1 MKETPRPGARVLD
14 QILRRLRKLPAPR
27 NSYVVERGLRTPT
40 RDGAALLGDLYSP
53 ADYDARTA
61 TILIRT
67 PYGRGLPVDALWG
80 RTLAA
85 RGYHVLLQSVRGTF
99 GSTGA
104 FRPMAQ
110 EAEDAQDTVAWLR
123 EQPWFNGNLAT
134 MGMSYVA
141 FTQWALLIDPPP
153 ELRASVMVAGPHDF
167 SASIWD
173 SGAFGLETYLGWSD
187 GNSVPYDERPGPLG
201 QVFGN
206 RRSGSAQQAAF
217 ASLPLAEGGRSL
229 MGDRA
234 PWYREWLDRPDLS
247 DPYWQ
252 PYAHAGALD
261 RIRTPTL
268 LVGGWQDV
276 FIGQT
281 VAQYEALR
289 ARGVE
294 VAMTLGPWTHVA
306 HVVKGSG
313 VIDNESLDWL
323 DAHLGHPGG
332 RGRAQPV
339 RTFVTGADAWHAA
352 PAWPPASTRTEWYT
366 TAEGALTESAPPGGQ
381 SAFRYDPA
389 DPTPAVGGRRL
400 SSNAGVQDN
409 RSLEAR
415 PDVVTFTLPAMAEPL
430 EFEGFPVVEATVS
443 VDNPQ
448 ADLFVRLCDVDTKGR
463 SHNLADVLLRLDPE
477 AAPGAPQQVTARLNP
492 CAHRVLP
499 GHRLRLQISGGA
511 HPQYARNLGTG
522 EPAATGTGLK
532 ASVHTVHHGSTR
544 LALPVTSA
552 RGTGAGR

>member
-1 MKETPRPGARVLD
+1 MKATPRPGARAVD

-27 NSYVVERGLRTPT
+27 NNYVVERGLRTPT
-40 RDGAALLGDLYSP
+40 RDGTTLLGDLYSP

-80 RTLAA
+80 RTFAA

-99 GSTGA
+99 GSTGT

-110 EAEDAQDTVAWLR
+110 EAEDAHDTIAWLR
-123 EQPWFNGNLAT
+123 QQPWFNGILAT

-167 SASIWD
+167 SASIWATD
-173 SGAFGLETYLGWSD
+173 AFGLETYLGWSD
-187 GNSVPYDERPGPLG
+187 GNSIPLDQRPGLVG
-201 QVFGN
+201 QLFGN
-206 RRSGSAQQAAF
+206 QRSGRRQQAAF
-217 ASLPLAEGGRSL
+217 ASLPLAAAGESL
-229 MGDRA
+229 LDGRA
-234 PWYREWLDRPDLS
+234 PWYREWLDRPDLT

-252 PYAHAGALD
+252 PYEHTQALE
-261 RIRTPTL
+261 RIQTPTL

-306 HVVKGSG
+306 HVLKGSA
-313 VIDNESLDWL
+313 VIDNEALDWL
-323 DAHLGHPGG
+323 DAHLGHPGA
-332 RGRAQPV
+332 RGRTQPV
-339 RTFVTGADAWHAA
+339 RTFVTGADTWHAA
-352 PAWPPASTRTEWYT
+352 PTWPPKTTETEWYT
-366 TAEGALTESAPPGGQ
+366 TADATLAGSAPTGGH
-381 SAFRYDPA
+381 STFRYDPA
-389 DPTPAVGGRRL
+389 DPTPSVGGRRL
-400 SSNAGVQDN
+400 SSDAGAQDN
-409 RSLEAR
+409 RALEAR
-415 PDVVTFTLPAMAEPL
+415 PDVLTFTTPAMREAL
-430 EFEGFPVVEATVS
+430 EFEGFPVLAVTLS
-443 VDNPQ
+443 VDNPH
-448 ADLFVRLCDVDTKGR
+448 ADLFVRLCDIDARGHSR
-463 SHNLADVLLRLDPE
+463 NLADVLVRLDPE
-477 AAPGAPQQVTARLNP
+477 AASGEPQRVTARLNP
-492 CAHRVLP
+492 CAHRLQP

-532 ASVHTVHHGSTR
+532 ASIHTLHHGSTR
-544 LALPVTSA
+544 LILPVTSA
-552 RGTGAGR
+552 AAATR